1 MHAFILK
8 CVRRKKCEECVLIY
22 PVWAKPTEP
31 PSCVWCKYVAAEQLI
46 ETNHCISTSNFS
58 QLVNLLP
65 FLLLYLSLNLSS
77 NLTVWVRN
85 LDLFFLLEQNLF
97 PLNALPA
104 AAKSPK
110 RRLWNRPVSVDSFL
124 KIISVCSSLL
134 QVPLNPSALSASAQ
148 PANRHHTLSLDT
160 SASALGTRPEAKCYI
175 CWNASMLCV
184 FISRYKKKKRKIDK
198 YS

>member
-1 MHAFILK
+1 MCGFTVSKWPCCVTVWAHASVRNVRSCFLFPSPASAPWTEACKDMHAFILK
-8 CVRRKKCEECVLIY
+8 WVRRKKCEECLLIY

-31 PSCVWCKYVAAEQLI
+31 PSCVWCKYVAVEQLI
-46 ETNHCISTSNFS
+46 ETNHSISTSNFS

-85 LDLFFLLEQNLF
+85 LDFFFLLEQNLF

-110 RRLWNRPVSVDSFL
+110 RSLWNRIVDSFFKDYIRL
-124 KIISVCSSLL
+124 FLL
-134 QVPLNPSALSASAQ
+134 IASATQ
-148 PANRHHTLSLDT
+148 SISTLSLS
-160 SASALGTRPEAKCYI
+160 SAC
-175 CWNASMLCV
+175 
-184 FISRYKKKKRKIDK
+184 
-198 YS
+198 